1 MKNRKKLLSILGNV
15 LLFTVLGLLA
25 IGVLLTALGGR
36 DRDGTVTVLGYQ
48 LRLVTTDSMAAC
60 DKTDVSEFRIGS
72 IPARSLILVRTVP
85 EDREEAEE
93 WYAALRVGD
102 VLTFRYLYTTQVTV
116 THRILSIEREEEG
129 YCITLAGDNRADG
142 EGLMT
147 QIIHTADTNSPN
159 FVLGRVVGKS
169 YLAGLLLSLLRRPV
183 GLVLLVILPSLIVIV
198 LEILRIVS
206 LLQGERR
213 RRAQEEAAE
222 RERELEELRRKLARL
237 EGAEEN
243 GKEGT

>member
-25 IGVLLTALGGR
+25 IGVLLTALAGR

-60 DKTDVSEFRIGS
+60 DKTDVSDFRIGS

-129 YCITLAGDNRADG
+129 
-142 EGLMT
+142 
-147 QIIHTADTNSPN
+147 
-159 FVLGRVVGKS
+159 
-169 YLAGLLLSLLRRPV
+169 
-183 GLVLLVILPSLIVIV
+183 
-198 LEILRIVS
+198 
-206 LLQGERR
+206 
-213 RRAQEEAAE
+213 
-222 RERELEELRRKLARL
+222 
-237 EGAEEN
+237 
-243 GKEGT
+243 